1 MATEIASNHQIIS
14 SLYGR
19 DYYTV
24 HANVEWE
31 REVGQAGARPCQVT
45 SVQIEK
51 VLDEQD
57 NLCSDLEDWFQKYYL
72 KNGCNFFIEPLDRE
86 FEWVN

>member
-1 MATEIASNHQIIS
+1 MTETASTHQVTS
-14 SLYGR
+14 SLYGFE
-19 DYYTV
+19 YFTV
-24 HANVEWE
+24 HAQVEWE

-57 NLCSDLEDWFQKYYL
+57 NLRHDLEDWFENYYL
-72 KNGCNFFIEPLDRE
+72 KNGVNFFIEPLDRE
-86 FEWVN
+86 FDAP